1 VVSIVVIKII
11 AKRRSVKMAEDSNGG
26 NGSPTVEDGYQW
38 LKTRAA
44 NALTRLQSIEVSDTS
59 AVVPDDLYFHPIYR
73 TFQQGV
79 VQCLLSALDHLRFL
93 AWSLENRETPYPYA
107 QATLIRTAITAASTA
122 LWMAS
127 GNTATERRCRALE
140 FNFND
145 LKSNLGWLNT
155 LAADPKNQP
164 FPPADQATFDAQC
177 IEIDRRLDWIVQ
189 EATTLLAPANPFT
202 RRTYANQT
210 TSDTQIVRTAG
221 SSVTVLGTGG
231 FDSGLVLSNTW
242 QLLSGYA
249 HARPWASLQGSKHI
263 VKDPTPDPKT
273 GTITVAAQG
282 DPDRLLDFAFRA
294 VIVSEA
300 GVMTLEQLSR

>member
-1 VVSIVVIKII
+1 MSP
-11 AKRRSVKMAEDSNGG
+11 DNG
-26 NGSPTVEDGYQW
+26 NGSPTVEDGYGW
-38 LKTRAA
+38 LRTRAA
-44 NALTRLQSIEVSDTS
+44 DSLTRLQAIEVSDS
-59 AVVPDDLYFHPIYR
+59 AVIIADDLYFHPIYR
-73 TFQQGV
+73 TFQQGI

-127 GNTATERRCRALE
+127 GSTSTARRLRALE
-140 FNFND
+140 FNFKD

-164 FPPADQATFDAQC
+164 FPPAEQAVFDSQC
-177 IEIDRRLDWIVQ
+177 AETDRRLDWIVQ
-189 EATTLLAPANPFT
+189 EATTLLARATPFT
-202 RRTYANQT
+202 RNSYAGQA
-210 TSDTQIVRTAG
+210 TSDTNMVQIAGASATALA
-221 SSVTVLGTGG
+221 SGG
-231 FDSGLVLSNTW
+231 WNPGLVLSNTW

-263 VKDPTPDPKT
+263 VKDPTPNRTT
-273 GTITVAAQG
+273 GTITVTAQG

-294 VIVSEA
+294 VIVTEV
-300 GVMTLEQLSR
+300 GVMTLEDLSR